1 MTFLEVLKLEE
12 LVIFNKETTYWRIG
26 RDGNVGR
33 VGRIIDFK
41 NWYPLG
47 ELARIGRIG
56 NTVRPRG
63 TLLTWQKI
71 YRVSQNRVS

>member
-1 MTFLEVLKLEE
+1 MRIGCIEKLVTFLEVLKLEE

-41 NWYPLG
+41 NWYHLG
-47 ELARIGRIG
+47 ELACIGRIG
-56 NTVRPRG
+56 NIRNLDNARKSCV
-63 TLLTWQKI
+63 
-71 YRVSQNRVS
+71 